1 MLMNKIAASL
11 IGAAAALAFSTSALA
26 APTNTNKLSVI
37 GLTDV
42 GTLVSFKLSSP
53 SGTTRE
59 IGSVQGLV
67 GDTALVGIDF
77 RVQNGALYGVGNA
90 GGIYLIDTTTAAA
103 SLQHRLTVALSGTR
117 FGVDFNP
124 AANALRIISDNG
136 QNLRQPFPAVGSGAP
151 FVATASDASLNTG
164 VGTPAPVVSGVT
176 AAAYV
181 NNDLST
187 VTATTLY
194 DINVSTGQVV
204 VQSPANSGIVVA
216 SGSLAVPGLT
226 GNASFDIHSDLNEAG
241 ETISNRAFAAL
252 ATASGTSVY
261 SVDFSSG
268 RATEIGAINPA
279 YALRDIALPLG
290 Q

>member
-1 MLMNKIAASL
+1 MSFSKFSL
-11 IGAAAALAFSTSALA
+11 SAISVVAALTFTPAVLA
-26 APTNTNKLSVI
+26 APTNTNKLSAV
-37 GLTDV
+37 GLTDS
-42 GTLVSFKLSSP
+42 GTLISFKLSSP

-59 IGSVQGLV
+59 IGFISGLV
-67 GDTALVGIDF
+67 TDTALIGIDY
-77 RVQNGALYGVGNA
+77 RVQNGLLYGVGNA
-90 GGIYLIDTTTAAA
+90 GGIYIIDTTTAAA

-136 QNLRQPFPAVGSGAP
+136 QNLRQSFVLTPAGA
-151 FVATASDASLNTG
+151 FQNTATDAALNTG
-164 VGTPAPVVSGVT
+164 AAAPAPIVTGIT
-176 AAAYV
+176 AAAYT

-187 VTATTLY
+187 TTATTLF
-194 DINVSTGQVV
+194 DINVTSGQVV

-216 SGSLAVPGLT
+216 AGSLAVPGLS

-241 ETISNRAFAAL
+241 ESVSNRAFAAL
-252 ATASGTSVY
+252 ATASGTSIY

-268 RATEIGAINPA
+268 RATEIGAVNAA
-279 YALRDIALPLG
+279 YVLRDIALPLG